1 MTYLSMTLVL
11 RHQRA
16 GCSGNG
22 ITFKT
27 TLKGMS
33 KLNNAALGDLWIPI
47 ASLAAL
53 GAALGIGCRD
63 LVRFCWIRVF
73 GFGIP

>member
-1 MTYLSMTLVL
+1 MGFGQV
-11 RHQRA
+11 QRCLA
-16 GCSGNG
+16 EHRSHADACLCARPGNG

-33 KLNNAALGDLWIPI
+33 KLNNAALGDLWIPV

-63 LVRFCWIRVF
+63 LVRFC
-73 GFGIP
+73 

>member
-1 MTYLSMTLVL
+1 
-11 RHQRA
+11 
-16 GCSGNG
+16 
-22 ITFKT
+22 
-27 TLKGMS
+27 MS

-63 LVRFCWIRVF
+63 LVRFRCITLTAHAVEKRRLRLVCAQDKWHPQQQRAD
-73 GFGIP
+73 